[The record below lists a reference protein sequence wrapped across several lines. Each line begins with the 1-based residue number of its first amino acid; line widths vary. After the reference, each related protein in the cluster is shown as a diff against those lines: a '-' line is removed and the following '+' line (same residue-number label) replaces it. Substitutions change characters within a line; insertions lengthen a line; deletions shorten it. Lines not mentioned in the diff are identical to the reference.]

1 MALAPWGRRALRLGA
16 STASAH
22 GSEAEQGD
30 GVGEKGRGAGAAI
43 YRAKLWTW
51 QTALAGGRCDSA
63 SIGRQ
68 FSSFSVWNRTQI
80 TANDLFLDVYS
91 TNHVQDLRRFEHW
104 LESYRPTKTG
114 LSVS

>member
-1 MALAPWGRRALRLGA
+1 VVSLAMGEMAPALWGRRALRLGA

-22 GSEAEQGD
+22 RSEAEQGD
-30 GVGEKGRGAGAAI
+30 GVGEKGRGASAAI

-68 FSSFSVWNRTQI
+68 FSSFSVWNRTRI
-80 TANDLFLDVYS
+80 TAEDLFLDVYS
-91 TNHVQDLRRFEHW
+91 TNRVHE
-104 LESYRPTKTG
+104 PTKIG
-114 LSVS
+114 LSVG